1 MEDVTD
7 LSAVSLEA
15 APHVSDT
22 KETQPMNQEERSER
36 SRAQILEAALK
47 LFSHRGYGATSVRDI
62 ADDAR
67 ACRRGTSTIISPT
80 RRRSSASC
88 STSTFQAMS
97 SPEFPFNR
105 ALATGTFPENLEE
118 LGRAA
123 RETVKDY
130 REYVA
135 LIYVDVVE
143 FDGTHIRKFYADM
156 SQRFDTFMKSHGME
170 DALAGRLQD
179 GLSPISAVMLA
190 TRIFYNYFSIEILFG
205 VKDHFG
211 KNTDEVVGEI
221 SRILR
226 SGMLKNGHT
235 RKRRGPEAL
244 TPPAAGHC
252 EPPQTRNG
260 IRRSFR
266 AFCAVSTR
274 EKPSRCAAP
283 AALRSSFCSQRAPL
297 PHKSRKRSTCTSWRC
312 RSRSSTGPAIRYAV

>member
-1 MEDVTD
+1 
-7 LSAVSLEA
+7 
-15 APHVSDT
+15 
-22 KETQPMNQEERSER
+22 MNQEERSER
-36 SRAQILEAALK
+36 SRAQILESALK

-62 ADDAR
+62 AESAGVSKGNVYHHFSDKE
-67 ACRRGTSTIISPT
+67 TIF
-80 RRRSSASC
+80 RELLDHYFR
-88 STSTFQAMS
+88 AMS
-97 SPEFPFNR
+97 NPEFPFNR
-105 ALATGTFPENLEE
+105 ALASGTFPENLEE

-143 FDGTHIRKFYADM
+143 FDGTHIRKFYSDM
-156 SQRFDTFMKSHGME
+156 SRRFDAFMKEHGME

-226 SGMLKNGHT
+226 NGMLKNG
-235 RKRRGPEAL
+235 
-244 TPPAAGHC
+244 AG
-252 EPPQTRNG
+252 
-260 IRRSFR
+260 
-266 AFCAVSTR
+266 
-274 EKPSRCAAP
+274 K
-283 AALRSSFCSQRAPL
+283 
-297 PHKSRKRSTCTSWRC
+297 KRSTM
-312 RSRSSTGPAIRYAV
+312 